1 MIHAEDAYTVKVP
14 SADQAVA
21 ARLSLRDGKILLA
34 TGDMVALLV
43 PMLLATWDRRGASLQ
58 FISSVELLSLFG
70 STALWFLLAL
80 SSNLYSLSRAASYPR
95 THLATVAAAFVV
107 LTARSLYEL
116 PSLTGPLW
124 LKASLAIT
132 AVVLFA
138 IWRTLFCAAAR
149 KFPFA
154 RRVLVVGAGRSGGI
168 LAAAVA
174 ENQLRGDRGFQLVGF
189 VDDEETKVGQ
199 LHAGLPVLGKTE
211 TLMDWVKQLGVDTI
225 CLSINRTPVLSAG
238 VFTGL
243 VTAREQ
249 GVRIT
254 SMPQMYEDLM
264 QKVAVE
270 HVGNNWGV
278 MFPVEQPRHL
288 LLHDVFVRILDVAA
302 GIVGLALTALL
313 MPFIALANACGGSPG
328 PIFYRQLRVGKSGRN
343 FSIVKF
349 RSMTVNAESNGAQW
363 STHGDPRITPVGRF
377 LRRTRLDEL
386 PQFWNILKGEMS
398 LIGPRPERPE
408 FVAKLAESIPFY
420 RARHAVKPGLTG
432 WAQVK
437 YRYGSSEEDSLIKL
451 QYDLCYIKHR
461 SPVLDLRI
469 ISKTIRVVLTA
480 AGQ

>member
-1 MIHAEDAYTVKVP
+1 V
-14 SADQAVA
+14 
-21 ARLSLRDGKILLA
+21 
-34 TGDMVALLV
+34 
-43 PMLLATWDRRGASLQ
+43 
-58 FISSVELLSLFG
+58 
-70 STALWFLLAL
+70 
-80 SSNLYSLSRAASYPR
+80 
-95 THLATVAAAFVV
+95 
-107 LTARSLYEL
+107 
-116 PSLTGPLW
+116 
-124 LKASLAIT
+124 
-132 AVVLFA
+132 
-138 IWRTLFCAAAR
+138 
-149 KFPFA
+149 
-154 RRVLVVGAGRSGGI
+154 
-168 LAAAVA
+168 
-174 ENQLRGDRGFQLVGF
+174 
-189 VDDEETKVGQ
+189 
-199 LHAGLPVLGKTE
+199 
-211 TLMDWVKQLGVDTI
+211 TI

-243 VTAREQ
+243 VAAREQ
-249 GVRIT
+249 GVRIA

-270 HVGNNWGV
+270 HVGNNLGV

-288 LLHDVFVRILDVAA
+288 LLHDVFVRILDIAA
-302 GIVGLALTALL
+302 GVVGLALTGLL

-349 RSMTVNAESNGAQW
+349 RSMTVNAEANGAQW
-363 STHGDPRITPVGRF
+363 SAQGDPRITPVGRF

-386 PQFWNILKGEMS
+386 PQFWNILIGEMS

-451 QYDLCYIKHR
+451 QYDLYYIKHR